1 MKAFDIRVFHPAD
14 MPMLYQICLETGASG
29 SDATGSLDRDILGH
43 IYAAPYVIFEP
54 DLCFVLTLN
63 GRACGY
69 ILGTSDSQQFA
80 NWCEAKWWPT
90 LRQAYPSRGKAD
102 QSREASLIRMIHMG
116 YPTSVAEDEY
126 PAHLHIDIL
135 PQGQGQRLGA
145 RLIETFLERLQML
158 GVAGVHLGV
167 GNDNKRAAAW
177 YPRLGFHA
185 VEESDTEITYA
196 MRL

>member
-1 MKAFDIRVFHPAD
+1 MKAFDIRVYHPVD
-14 MPMLYQICLETGASG
+14 MPMLYQICLETGANG

-43 IYAAPYVIFEP
+43 IYAAPYVMFEP

-63 GRACGY
+63 GRVCGY
-69 ILGTSDSQQFA
+69 ILGTSDSRHFA
-80 NWCEAKWWPT
+80 DWCETMWWPT
-90 LRQAYPSRGKAD
+90 LRQAYPLRGHAD
-102 QSREASLIRMIHMG
+102 KSREASLIRIIHMG
-116 YPTSVAEDEY
+116 YPRSVAEDKY

-135 PQGQGQRLGA
+135 PQGQGQKLGA

-167 GNDNKRAAAW
+167 GKDNQRAAAW

-185 VEESDTEITYA
+185 VEESDTDITYA

>member
-69 ILGTSDSQQFA
+69 ILGTSDSQKFA
-80 NWCEAKWWPT
+80 SWCEAKWWPT

-102 QSREASLIRMIHMG
+102 QSREASLIRIDRK
-116 YPTSVAEDEY
+116 SV
-126 PAHLHIDIL
+126 
-135 PQGQGQRLGA
+135 
-145 RLIETFLERLQML
+145 
-158 GVAGVHLGV
+158 V
-167 GNDNKRAAAW
+167 
-177 YPRLGFHA
+177 
-185 VEESDTEITYA
+185 
-196 MRL
+196 